1 MTCPCRT
8 RVGYQLD
15 RLQKEARARSGVLG
29 ERVEAFQEGIRS
41 GAEAIALRRLFRA
54 GVYWASLD
62 HDLARNPSHNQILSS
77 LSTHIAVDRPDL
89 NHLVARVRE
98 LAQSGGVVDDPR
110 EMLKKILRTK
120 GPKASSL
127 LQANATNELDRCD
140 AALRQAERL
149 RERLAVWRE
158 GIAGCQNPEVV
169 CIVDLHDASGDP
181 ATSPP
186 R

>member
-1 MTCPCRT
+1 MFLANGWKLPEDT
-8 RVGYQLD
+8 
-15 RLQKEARARSGVLG
+15 
-29 ERVEAFQEGIRS
+29 IRQRR
-41 GAEAIALRRLFRA
+41 ALRRLFRRCA
-54 GVYWASLD
+54 GQARAS
-62 HDLARNPSHNQILSS
+62 ARNPSHVQILSS
-77 LSTHIAVDRPDL
+77 LSTHIAADRPDL